1 MAGFLGFPHSGN
13 IKEEPASRM
22 KIIREAAS
30 HSRLQIDLF
39 CSVPSMKGGIHRG
52 HPKPFIDLRTHT
64 HMSRYPLGLA
74 TQPRPFSVD
83 ILCACPKKRIDD
95 HTGVVREGEA
105 LLWLIQIPD
114 LNGRLITGHQG
125 CRETREGGR
134 APNGL
139 SLKPRTTVPKAA
151 S

>member
-1 MAGFLGFPHSGN
+1 
-13 IKEEPASRM
+13 M

-39 CSVPSMKGGIHRG
+39 CSVRSMKGGIHRG

-95 HTGVVREGEA
+95 HTGVGREGRGSA
-105 LLWLIQIPD
+105 LADPD
-114 LNGRLITGHQG
+114 SRPEWKTDYRPSRLQG
-125 CRETREGGR
+125 GTREGGR